1 MLLQNR
7 KLLLTVL
14 SQTVESVVKTYE
26 GFSNYHFRID
36 DQRTAKDVLAHIV
49 FWHENFSSNTFN
61 VSHNIA
67 PKPLTGSY
75 AKLSEQCKN
84 EMEYTSVTQLISR
97 LITSQ
102 KIIQENIVK
111 RNIEKIPY
119 RRGSREYTPEEY
131 LDVVN
136 QHLLGHLKEV
146 KDCYEKSTHFL
157 SHG

>member
-1 MLLQNR
+1 MKYL
-7 KLLLTVL
+7 
-14 SQTVESVVKTYE
+14 
-26 GFSNYHFRID
+26 ID
-36 DQRTAKDVLAHIV
+36 ECADTEID
-49 FWHENFSSNTFN
+49 
-61 VSHNIA
+61 
-67 PKPLTGSY
+67 
-75 AKLSEQCKN
+75 QCKN